1 MGMAQ
6 DSSFDIVSEVN
17 LQTIDDVVN
26 VAVKEIANRFDFKG
40 LTAEITFNRG
50 DKTIE
55 LLGAGEMKVQQ
66 MKDILLQ
73 KMTKKDV
80 SFKCLSLKKKEN
92 ASNGAIRETYE
103 LVTGIDKEMAKKL
116 TKDIKDLG
124 AKVQTSIQD
133 EKIRVT
139 SKSKD
144 ELQKVIQAV
153 RGKEYSI
160 PLQFNNYR

>member
-1 MGMAQ
+1 MAQ

-17 LQTIDDVVN
+17 LQVIDDVVN
-26 VAVKEIANRFDFKG
+26 VAIKEIANRFDFKG
-40 LTAEITFNRG
+40 LTAEVTFSRA

-55 LLGAGEMKVQQ
+55 LLGSGEMKVQQ

-73 KMTKKDV
+73 KMTKKEV
-80 SFKCLSLKKKEN
+80 SFKCLTLKKKEG
-92 ASNGAIRETYE
+92 ASHGAVRETYE
-103 LVTGIDKEMAKKL
+103 IVMGIDKETAKII

-139 SKSKD
+139 AKSKD
-144 ELQKVIQAV
+144 DLQTVIQAI
-153 RGKEYSI
+153 RAKDYSI